1 VTRTISAA
9 THHMNV
15 DNNIFEGMAVRGRP
29 RYVLSR
35 GRVLVEGNA
44 YVGETG
50 RGLRQKSAPFYPVQ
64 L

>member
-1 VTRTISAA
+1 MTV
-9 THHMNV
+9 H
-15 DNNIFEGMAVRGRP
+15 GRP

-35 GRVLVEGNA
+35 GRVLVDGDA

-50 RGLRQKSAPFYPVQ
+50 KGIRQKSAPFRPIA

>member
-1 VTRTISAA
+1 MVVHGS
-9 THHMNV
+9 
-15 DNNIFEGMAVRGRP
+15 P

-35 GRVLVEGNA
+35 GRLLVEGDA

-50 RGLRQKSAPFYPVQ
+50 KGLRQKSAPFRPIA

>member
-1 VTRTISAA
+1 MKA
-9 THHMNV
+9 
-15 DNNIFEGMAVRGRP
+15 DNSIFEGMTVRGGP

-35 GRVLVEGNA
+35 GRVLAEGST

-50 RGLRQKSAPFYPVQ
+50 KGIRQKSAPFRPIQ